1 MIIFIQCPAVIMRYC
16 KKSFLYVPGTTKIKT
31 SSDVMSQSFF
41 PVEAKNLEQDS
52 YSKTWL
58 Y

>member
-31 SSDVMSQSFF
+31 SSDVMSESFF
-41 PVEAKNLEQDS
+41 PVEDKNLQQD
-52 YSKTWL
+52 
-58 Y
+58 